1 MTLKSMKNLVE
12 LYAKILRST
21 SEDLIHSWQKHSQN
35 GVKIDG
41 ICWKYRHFGPQ
52 ISVWHLCDRLL
63 HHRPDAHHKR
73 TFVPSH
79 RLCPIIDAMSRAFIK
94 GAKNAIKVTDHAWEF
109 AMALHVGILPS
120 FIFYMHPLF
129 MRKFFA
135 ILLENQYSEEAQI
148 SQEILISLFEN

>member
-21 SEDLIHSWQKHSQN
+21 SEDLIHSWQKYFRI
-35 GVKIDG
+35 GVKIED
-41 ICWKYRHFGPQ
+41 ICWKYRHFGRQ

-120 FIFYMHPLF
+120 LYSKCTLPLCQ
-129 MRKFFA
+129 KFFA
-135 ILLENQYSEEAQI
+135 ILLENQYSEEAHI
-148 SQEILISLFEN
+148 IQEICTN

>member
-1 MTLKSMKNLVE
+1 MKNLVE

-21 SEDLIHSWQKHSQN
+21 SEDLIHSWQKHSQK
-35 GVKIDG
+35 GVKIDD
-41 ICWKYRHFGPQ
+41 ICWKYWHIRPQ

>member
-1 MTLKSMKNLVE
+1 MQKFWGQLRKIISIHDKSISKKVSKSMTFVE
-12 LYAKILRST
+12 NIG
-21 SEDLIHSWQKHSQN
+21 IFV
-35 GVKIDG
+35 VKLACDICVIDF
-41 ICWKYRHFGPQ
+41 YTTM
-52 ISVWHLCDRLL
+52 
-63 HHRPDAHHKR
+63 HRPDAHHKR

-120 FIFYMHPLF
+120 LYSICTPSLCK
-129 MRKFFA
+129 KFFA

-148 SQEILISLFEN
+148 TQEILISLFEN